1 MPLASWI
8 EIDAQSGFSLEN
20 LPFGIFNTKSDPR
33 PRVGVAVGQN
43 VLDMAQL
50 TTHPAFAQTFP
61 MLQGLDDVFRASSL
75 NAFAALGRR
84 THCAVRERLQDVLRA
99 DTPYAGFL
107 RDNAEFQTRVLLA
120 RDQAV
125 LQLPVEIGDYT
136 DFFAGYHHAL
146 HTGTMFRGKADAL
159 QRNYLHLP
167 VAYHG
172 RASSVVVSGTPVQ
185 RPMGQ
190 ILETAPGAVGSAMPA
205 AGMGVVATTPVTG
218 LSRRLDFELEL
229 GCIIATG
236 NKLGESI
243 PVDKAEEHIF
253 GYVLLND
260 WSARD
265 IQAWEYVPLGPFNGK
280 NFATS
285 ISGWVVLADAL
296 EPFRTEPLAIQGKG
310 SQEYLQEAN
319 PRSVFDISLEVVL
332 EVKNKAESG
341 GNEASSSETPIT
353 RVSSK
358 NLMWSFPQMIAHHTL
373 GGCPLRTG
381 DLLGSGTIS
390 GETEDSRGSLLEL
403 SEAGKKDVVMSDGS
417 VRRFLEQGDTVTMRG
432 VCVGADGARVG
443 FGDCYG
449 HIVN

>member
-1 MPLASWI
+1 MPLSSWI
-8 EIDAQSGFSLEN
+8 EIDSQSGFSLEN
-20 LPFGIFNTKSDPR
+20 LPFGIFSTDSDPR
-33 PRVGVAVGQN
+33 PRVGVAVGQQ
-43 VLDMAQL
+43 VVDMAQL
-50 TTHPAFAQTFP
+50 AAHADFLRVFP
-61 MLQGLDDVFRASSL
+61 MLEAPASVFRAGSL
-75 NAFAALGRR
+75 NAFAALGRELHR
-84 THCAVRERLQDVLRA
+84 SVRERLQQVLRA
-99 DTPYAGFL
+99 DTPYSGFL
-107 RDNAEFQTRVLLA
+107 RDDTALRA
-120 RDQAV
+120 RALV
-125 LQLPVEIGDYT
+125 RLEAARLHLPVEVGDYT

-159 QRNYLHLP
+159 QRNYMHLP

-172 RASSVVVSGTPVQ
+172 RASSVVVSGTPVH
-185 RPMGQ
+185 RPKGQ
-190 ILETAPGAVGSAMPA
+190 ILEAAPGAVGSTTSAV
-205 AGMGVVATTPVTG
+205 GGGVATVPVTG

-229 GCIIATG
+229 GCIIGTG
-236 NKLGESI
+236 NALGESI
-243 PVDKAEEHIF
+243 SVDQADSHIF

-265 IQAWEYVPLGPFNGK
+265 VQAWEYVPLGPFNGK

-310 SQEYLQEAN
+310 EQEYLREAN
-319 PRSVFDISLEVVL
+319 ARSVFDISLEVKL
-332 EVKNKAESG
+332 EVENKSG
-341 GNEASSSETPIT
+341 DSSPSETPIT

-403 SEAGKKDVVMSDGS
+403 SEAGKKDIVLADGS
-417 VRRFLEQGDTVTMRG
+417 RRRFLERGDAVTMRG

-443 FGDCYG
+443 FGECFGQVID
-449 HIVN
+449 